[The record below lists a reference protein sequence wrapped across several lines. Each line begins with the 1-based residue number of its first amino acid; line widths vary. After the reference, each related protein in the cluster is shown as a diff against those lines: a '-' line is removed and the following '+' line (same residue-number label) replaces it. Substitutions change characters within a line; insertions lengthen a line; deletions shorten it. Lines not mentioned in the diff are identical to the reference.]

1 MYEVISLEENPE
13 ENNAE
18 KANASF
24 SEDERMAGSLFRIL
38 GAVLVIGGSTAIGFR
53 MALQLR
59 RRAETIAALLGM
71 LDRMESVLS
80 YRLTPLPAL
89 MGRLAEGSGKLLA
102 AALEQCRDK
111 LRDPERQPFREIWEE
126 AVAWNL
132 DLPLAEE
139 ERKNSKNWD
148 GCSAVTILRGSCGR
162 FRTQR
167 PDSNDVSIM
176 Q

>member
-1 MYEVISLEENPE
+1 M
-13 ENNAE
+13 
-18 KANASF
+18 
-24 SEDERMAGSLFRIL
+24 FRIL
-38 GAVLVIGGSTAIGFR
+38 GALLIIGGSMAIGFG
-53 MALQLR
+53 MASQLR

-71 LDRMESVLS
+71 LDRMESELS

-139 ERKNSKNWD
+139 ERKNLEELGRMLGRYDLEGQLRSIQNAKAGLKRCLD
-148 GCSAVTILRGSCGR
+148 HAVRERDRLGR
-162 FRTQR
+162 VFGVLG
-167 PDSNDVSIM
+167 VSSGAVLVLLLL
-176 Q
+176 